1 MAQCKNRKIEA
12 KKPLHAETG
21 KQIPNTS
28 ETGKHLKTS
37 LNPETEKNKCQ
48 NIAQCLDWTEGVNMK
63 TGEQMPYIAFAPI
76 FTLK

>member
-1 MAQCKNRKIEA
+1 MTQCKNRKINA

-21 KQIPNTS
+21 KQIPNIS

-37 LNPETEKNKCQ
+37 LNPETEKKH
-48 NIAQCLDWTEGVNMK
+48 IAQCQDRIKDVNLK
-63 TGEQMPYIAFAPI
+63 TGEQPYIAFAPI